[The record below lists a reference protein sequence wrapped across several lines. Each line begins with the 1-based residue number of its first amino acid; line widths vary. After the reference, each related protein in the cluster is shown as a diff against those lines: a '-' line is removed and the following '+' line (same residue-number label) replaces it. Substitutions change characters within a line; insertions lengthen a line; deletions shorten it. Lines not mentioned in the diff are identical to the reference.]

1 MNLYITAAVKE
12 LKEKLNAYLSLLTYR
27 YANLCVKAELGALLP
42 VSHCMWVAESKEWKT
57 SKQQIPS
64 TLELALCLAQ
74 KTLSSYTKDRREWLP
89 NFCIWGYSL

>member
-1 MNLYITAAVKE
+1 MLSQVLYG
-12 LKEKLNAYLSLLTYR
+12 YLRNISEVIYLL
-27 YANLCVKAELGALLP
+27 LGALLP

-74 KTLSSYTKDRREWLP
+74 KTLSSYTKDRRE
-89 NFCIWGYSL
+89 